1 MLEKL
6 IKDFLRELQATGRSK
21 KTVEAYGY
29 HLEKFA
35 RFCEENGYDFHA
47 INGKESRVFRNW
59 LVGQSLKPASINA
72 IIAAVKSFYDFLVE
86 EEEVKGN
93 PIVSRRLRVAEGKSL
108 PAFLTKTE
116 EKKILSYLANL
127 PYHVALAF
135 KTMLAS
141 GLRVSEAAALKAE
154 DVLIQQGGVF
164 LVVKHGKGD
173 KARMVP
179 VTNRNV
185 ALDLLV
191 FAQEKAQGEK
201 LFGVTDNTLKWY
213 ARVIRQATG
222 VDFHSHRC
230 RHTLAT
236 RLLAKGTPIDVVQ
249 EILGHQNINTTRRYA
264 RTSPEKIYQLAAK
277 IG

>member
-1 MLEKL
+1 MLEGL
-6 IKDFLRELQATGRSK
+6 IKDFLLELQLTGRSD
-21 KTVEAYGY
+21 KTVEAYKY

-35 RFCEENGYDFHA
+35 RFCKKNGYDFHA
-47 INGKESRVFRNW
+47 INGKESRAFRNW
-59 LVGQSLKPASINA
+59 LVELGLKPTTINS
-72 IIAAVKSFYDFLVE
+72 IIAATKSFYDFLVE
-86 EEEVKGN
+86 EEVVKGN
-93 PIVSRRLRVAEGKSL
+93 PIISRRLRVAEGKSL

-116 EKKILSYLANL
+116 ERKILSHLAAL
-127 PYHVALAF
+127 PYHVGLAF

-154 DVLIQQGGVF
+154 DILVQQGGVF

-179 VTNRNV
+179 VTN
-185 ALDLLV
+185 ATIAHELIA
-191 FAQEKAQGEK
+191 FAQEKAQDEK
-201 LFGVTDNTLKWY
+201 LFGVTDRTLKWY
-213 ARVIRQATG
+213 AQKIKQATG
-222 VDFHSHRC
+222 VDFHSHRL